1 MALYRGLTPPSVIFR
16 TFGAFYRTPII
27 KNVRNG
33 KNQLREISDASC
45 FFMYSMKGV
54 TCSKYLR

>member
-1 MALYRGLTPPSVIFR
+1 MATVFFR

-27 KNVRNG
+27 KNARNG